1 MNNESDVVIEL
12 DHVRVSFGDTTVVHD
27 ASLKLHKGEI
37 LGVIGFSGAGKSTL
51 VRTLNLLQ
59 TPSAGRVRVLGTTI
73 FDDGT
78 VIKPRELR
86 ALRRR
91 VGMIFQGFNL
101 LNQSTIADNIAFA
114 LRHSELSESEIEQ
127 RVHHLLELVHLEN
140 YANAYPAQ
148 LSGGQKQ
155 RVAIARALANN
166 PEVLLSDESTSAL
179 DPQTTIQILDL
190 LKDLNRRLGVT
201 VVLITHEMDAV
212 KRICDRIIVMEH
224 GELVE
229 RGALRDVV
237 LHPRQAMTREFVG
250 GSSET
255 ERSLAAYHLGGLKPN
270 QRLFQLTYGVDNV
283 DQSATLELYRRFGVE
298 SSILY
303 GSVDVLN
310 GELIGTLI
318 ILVTG
323 NAQQLKQATDY
334 LASMDID
341 AQQLDSS
348 LVSSDD
354 EGTDT
359 GQASVQGDMGDS
371 NTPDNTN
378 DSSEERVA

>member
-12 DHVRVSFGDTTVVHD
+12 DHVRVSFGDTTAVHD

-59 TPSAGRVRVLGTTI
+59 TPSAGRVRVLGKTI
-73 FDDGT
+73 YDDGT

-101 LNQSTIADNIAFA
+101 LNQSSIADNIAFA
-114 LRHSELSESEIEQ
+114 LRHSELSESDIEQ
-127 RVHHLLELVHLEN
+127 RVRHLLELVHLEE

-237 LHPRQAMTREFVG
+237 LHPHQAMTREFVG

-270 QRLFQLTYGVDNV
+270 QRLFQLTHGVDNV

-310 GELIGTLI
+310 GELIGTLV

-323 NAQQLKQATDY
+323 DAQQLKQATDY

-354 EGTDT
+354 EGAD
-359 GQASVQGDMGDS
+359 
-371 NTPDNTN
+371 

>member
-12 DHVRVSFGDTTVVHD
+12 DHVRVSFGDTTAVHD

-73 FDDGT
+73 YDDGT

-101 LNQSTIADNIAFA
+101 LNQSSIADNIAFA
-114 LRHSELSESEIEQ
+114 LRHSELSESDIEQ
-127 RVHHLLELVHLEN
+127 RVRHLLELVHLEE
-140 YANAYPAQ
+140 YADAYPAQ

-224 GELVE
+224 SELVE

-323 NAQQLKQATDY
+323 DAQQLKQATDY

-354 EGTDT
+354 EGTDADQMSAQDGT
-359 GQASVQGDMGDS
+359 G
-371 NTPDNTN
+371 